1 MRARAAAPPCFRLN
15 GVALL
20 SRGEPKHEGRCGEKR
35 RISRRGRRARRSSG
49 AGGTLVGRADPAL
62 PAQLHSR
69 RRAAPLGPA
78 GDPRVRPL
86 EKVRGA
92 GEPRARA
99 TAEGEG
105 RTHRPRSS
113 GRHRRQARRRVSAGR
128 ISDRLGHPVQHERQR
143 GHRQPGDPDRRRRH
157 RIQEADP
164 SQRRRQSQS
173 VVERRVPDRDA
184 HRRRSDRSRKRCCRP
199 SRSCAIRSTTR
210 RRRFQT
216 S

>member
-1 MRARAAAPPCFRLN
+1 MKAVVAKSEEFRVEEDALGEVRVPAEHLWGAQTQRSRLN
-15 GVALL
+15 F
-20 SRGEPKHEGRCGEKR
+20 
-35 RISRRGRRARRSSG
+35 
-49 AGGTLVGRADPAL
+49 T
-62 PAQLHSR
+62 SR

-105 RTHRPRSS
+105 RTHRPRGS

-128 ISDRLGHPVQHERQR
+128 ISDRVRHPVQHERQR
-143 GHRQPGDPDRRRRH
+143 GDRQPGDPDRRRRH

-210 RRRFQT
+210 RKRFQT